1 MYCVS
6 FSHVVRDVF
15 SEDFRKSLNTNPL
28 VSLCQDPPKYETVPL
43 GAPLK
48 NLSIQVTWNGESS
61 KCSPVFEQQE
71 AYSLILFS
79 ESAKIQC
86 QLVSAPKNWFQSF
99 SFFSSIKYSGLSN
112 SQNES
117 FEQNT
122 LGYYLLRVV
131 QEGPTVDLTSG
142 DNRSANQWE
151 ESRVPY
157 CTCNA

>member
-15 SEDFRKSLNTNPL
+15 SEDFRRSLNTNPL

-48 NLSIQVTWNGESS
+48 NLSIQVTWNGKSS
-61 KCSPVFEQQE
+61 DCSHVFEQQE

-99 SFFSSIKYSGLSN
+99 SFFSSIKYSGLNEQQSKWKFWTEHPWVLFIKSCARGSN
-112 SQNES
+112 CGSHIWGQQVCEPMGR
-117 FEQNT
+117 E
-122 LGYYLLRVV
+122 
-131 QEGPTVDLTSG
+131 
-142 DNRSANQWE
+142 
-151 ESRVPY
+151 
-157 CTCNA
+157 